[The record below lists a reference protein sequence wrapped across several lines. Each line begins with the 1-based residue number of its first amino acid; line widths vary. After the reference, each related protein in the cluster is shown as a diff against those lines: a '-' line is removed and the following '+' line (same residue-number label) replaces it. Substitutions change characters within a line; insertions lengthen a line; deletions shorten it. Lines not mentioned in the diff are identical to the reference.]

1 MCMVSLTDR
10 ESISSDSMFFGDE
23 NMDAESVYIDNDDED
38 EVID

>member
-23 NMDAESVYIDNDDED
+23 NMDAESVYIDNDED
-38 EVID
+38 EFID